1 MRTMEFKMERPGVI
15 EVGELVHITEGF
27 LPSSF
32 YYIIDDSRAM
42 SGNFKLRERLK
53 ATEGTVVD
61 IKETP
66 RGFYVTVQFDNE
78 EPV

>member
-15 EVGELVHITEGF
+15 EVGEVVHITEGI

-42 SGNFKLRERLK
+42 SGNFKLREKLK
-53 ATEGTVVD
+53 AREGKVID
-61 IKETP
+61 IQENP
-66 RGFYVTVQFDNE
+66 RGYYVTVQFDDE
-78 EPV
+78 DPV

>member
-15 EVGELVHITEGF
+15 EIGEHVHITEGT
-27 LPSSF
+27 LPTSF

-53 ATEGTVVD
+53 STEGTVID
-61 IKETP
+61 IQENAK
-66 RGFYVTVQFDNE
+66 GFYVTVQFDNE
-78 EPV
+78 DAV